1 MGFESEAA
9 TREGTE
15 KENVFIKVAS
25 IFLVRMESNYNDFD
39 IGKLVCLNS
48 GTIHRCNNYYKF
60 MNFSKV
66 KAIYIKKTLKMTL
79 NSFFYKDR

>member
-1 MGFESEAA
+1 
-9 TREGTE
+9 
-15 KENVFIKVAS
+15 
-25 IFLVRMESNYNDFD
+25 MESNYNDFD
-39 IGKLVCLNS
+39 IAKLVCLNS